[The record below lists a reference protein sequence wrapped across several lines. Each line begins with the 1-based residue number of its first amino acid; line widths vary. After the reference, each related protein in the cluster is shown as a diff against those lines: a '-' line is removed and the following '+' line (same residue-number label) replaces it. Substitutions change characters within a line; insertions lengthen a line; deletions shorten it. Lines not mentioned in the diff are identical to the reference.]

1 MNDRPT
7 PTPPAD
13 WDRLA
18 ELHERARAGTL
29 EERRLL
35 LELLR
40 SDAPALAGELEAMLE
55 ATPTAAAL
63 EIEARFPTGEIP
75 VSLAPGDRVGPW
87 RIVRFL
93 ARGGM
98 GEVYLAERADG
109 IVEQR
114 AAVKLLRPGIASAD
128 LLERF
133 RLERSLL
140 ARLEHPAMAPL
151 LDAGTA
157 GDGRPYLALRYVEG
171 RAITAYC
178 SETRASPERRAALFI
193 ELCRAVQFAHTNLV
207 VHRDLKP
214 SNVLVS
220 DDGRVH
226 LLDFGIAKL
235 LGPRADFE
243 TATEPTRALELAPM
257 TPQRAAPEQR
267 RGEPVTTATDVWA
280 LGVLLHELFTGR
292 LPPLSPDGHA
302 EEVSAKCAGLDRDR
316 AAILARALAREP
328 GRRYASAGELAA
340 DVERWLGGEPVKAR
354 PDALAYRAA
363 RFLARHRLGVTAS
376 AAAALALAALTAL
389 SIARSREAAR
399 AAARAEAVV
408 DLVVELFGGLDPIAG
423 AGLDTVRVADLMAL
437 GEARAARLVGQPDV
451 QSQLRHVLGRIQL
464 ERSAWQPALALLRE
478 ARDAAVAR
486 VSPDD
491 PAIVQLQLDYARALH
506 ATGDR
511 TGALAEAR
519 AALARIEG
527 AADAEPL
534 VVTGAR
540 VTVGAFEGGES
551 GEALIRAG
559 IAELRATP
567 GAEPPDLAAALTA
580 LAWLRQ
586 MAGDKEAARLHF
598 AEAFAIL
605 RLERGE
611 THPHTLGL
619 RSNLASLVADPS
631 ERLRAHE
638 AILELR
644 RQKLG
649 ERHYMVANSWS
660 AIGKAQLDAGDF
672 AAAAASYET
681 ARSIWE
687 ETAGVEGPMTAAA
700 LRNRDRARELAANP
714 AATPPA
720 PATTSHLAPRQES
733 LKVRPDSP

>member
-1 MNDRPT
+1 
-7 PTPPAD
+7 
-13 WDRLA
+13 
-18 ELHERARAGTL
+18 
-29 EERRLL
+29 
-35 LELLR
+35 
-40 SDAPALAGELEAMLE
+40 
-55 ATPTAAAL
+55 
-63 EIEARFPTGEIP
+63 
-75 VSLAPGDRVGPW
+75 
-87 RIVRFL
+87 
-93 ARGGM
+93 
-98 GEVYLAERADG
+98 
-109 IVEQR
+109 
-114 AAVKLLRPGIASAD
+114 
-128 LLERF
+128 
-133 RLERSLL
+133 
-140 ARLEHPAMAPL
+140 
-151 LDAGTA
+151 
-157 GDGRPYLALRYVEG
+157 
-171 RAITAYC
+171 
-178 SETRASPERRAALFI
+178 
-193 ELCRAVQFAHTNLV
+193 
-207 VHRDLKP
+207 
-214 SNVLVS
+214 
-220 DDGRVH
+220 
-226 LLDFGIAKL
+226 
-235 LGPRADFE
+235 
-243 TATEPTRALELAPM
+243 
-257 TPQRAAPEQR
+257 
-267 RGEPVTTATDVWA
+267 
-280 LGVLLHELFTGR
+280 
-292 LPPLSPDGHA
+292 
-302 EEVSAKCAGLDRDR
+302 
-316 AAILARALAREP
+316 
-328 GRRYASAGELAA
+328 
-340 DVERWLGGEPVKAR
+340 
-354 PDALAYRAA
+354 
-363 RFLARHRLGVTAS
+363 
-376 AAAALALAALTAL
+376 
-389 SIARSREAAR
+389 
-399 AAARAEAVV
+399 
-408 DLVVELFGGLDPIAG
+408 
-423 AGLDTVRVADLMAL
+423 
-437 GEARAARLVGQPDV
+437 V